1 MADVLAIDRVVEMDN
16 MDDDKKNAVGT
27 FKKKAMNASSKFKS
41 SFSRRRRSSK
51 VMSVDFVDI
60 HDFEEAQAVE
70 SLRQALILE
79 ELLPSKFD
87 DYHVMLRK
95 RHFFLTDEIL
105 KANPSMLTYG
115 DVSHDARRE
124 MTIEYLPKLGKEAG
138 LKAIKE
144 WGQPKSQI
152 THLIVYNTLALSMPG
167 ADYELA
173 KALELEP
180 TVHRTVM
187 YLVGCHAG
195 PHILRHAKDI
205 AENNKGSRILI
216 VCAETTTVNFHGP
229 SETHIDSLVGQALF
243 GDGAAAVIDN
253 NKLVSPNSLVAVVT
267 KPKPVDDSWHK
278 MVNNNNYAIVKAD
291 CYTINS
297 GFKPPEGISNQ
308 IVAGLMAFIMGIV
321 TMVRLTRTMPKKM
334 TDANIYGP
342 PMYCFDSMAKAQG
355 HEIVAPGISNV
366 EFMTVIKRMAAM
378 EEKLMEMA
386 VKPDVITE
394 KEEMLQVASN
404 RVDALEHELSATKK
418 ALEDALSKQE
428 ELLAFMEKKK
438 KKKKMFAW

>member
-1 MADVLAIDRVVEMDN
+1 MEKVNEIRNAQRAEGAASVLAIGRANPPNFILQSEYPDYYFRVTESEHMVDVKE
-16 MDDDKKNAVGT
+16 
-27 FKKKAMNASSKFKS
+27 KFK
-41 SFSRRRRSSK
+41 RICDK
-51 VMSVDFVDI
+51 TMI
-60 HDFEEAQAVE
+60 
-70 SLRQALILE
+70 
-79 ELLPSKFD
+79 
-87 DYHVMLRK
+87 RK

-243 GDGAAAVIDN
+243 GDGAAAVIVGAEPDYSIERPCFHIIMGTQN
-253 NKLVSPNSLVAVVT
+253 TIPNTGSAAGSEIINMGQTFCLNRNLPCLISKHVQESLSNLFKPIGITDWNSIFWIAHNGGPAVLNGVESELKLDKEKLKVSRHVLSEYGNMSSVGVLFMMDEMRKRSLVQGYKT
-267 KPKPVDDSWHK
+267 TGLGYEWGIMFGFGPGL
-278 MVNNNNYAIVKAD
+278 
-291 CYTINS
+291 TI
-297 GFKPPEGISNQ
+297 E
-308 IVAGLMAFIMGIV
+308 
-321 TMVRLTRTMPKKM
+321 
-334 TDANIYGP
+334 
-342 PMYCFDSMAKAQG
+342 
-355 HEIVAPGISNV
+355 
-366 EFMTVIKRMAAM
+366 
-378 EEKLMEMA
+378 
-386 VKPDVITE
+386 
-394 KEEMLQVASN
+394 
-404 RVDALEHELSATKK
+404 AL
-418 ALEDALSKQE
+418 ALRSVP
-428 ELLAFMEKKK
+428 LLE
-438 KKKKMFAW
+438 